1 MGKKLSAL
9 LMLSLFLWGCVGPRS
24 PYNYTRQEKVTSH
37 SHVGQVRDVLV
48 DDNIIHYHVEEVSD
62 VVEVHSTLFMP
73 KSIFI
78 SFLIPEGTYQKTG
91 EDADRIFFKPT
102 SLRGEKA
109 TADDRTVTDIVY
121 LKDDNALT
129 ISIDDDIIMRS
140 FNAGFTLKKN
150 ARIKQRGED
159 EEMRSLSYGG
169 SHQKLVS
176 FEYREGEN
184 KQRITHNMENG
195 SIFSYEGAQV
205 EIIAYDAHSLKCKV
219 LKGFDVFR

>member
-1 MGKKLSAL
+1 MRKTFSVFFVLV
-9 LMLSLFLWGCVGPRS
+9 LFLCGCVGPRS
-24 PYNYTRQEKVTSH
+24 PYNYTKQEKVMSY

-48 DDNIIHYHVEEVSD
+48 NDNIIHYHVEKVSD

-73 KSIFI
+73 KSLFI

-91 EDADRIFFKPT
+91 EDGDRIFFKPT

-121 LKDDNALT
+121 IKDDHALT
-129 ISIDDDIIMRS
+129 ISIDDDLIMRS
-140 FNAGFTLKKN
+140 FNSGFSIKKN
-150 ARIKQRGED
+150 ARLKDRGED

-195 SIFSYEGAQV
+195 NIFSYEGAQV
-205 EIIAYDAHSLKCKV
+205 EIISYDAHALKCKV